1 MGWNR
6 VKLPGLATRVLT
18 SPIWAVA
25 AGAIRRI
32 WPLVL
37 FGWFAWQT
45 YQRMSILVTY
55 HYPMGI
61 DAQIYYRGV
70 VAWLAG
76 GNPWDAAVVVNGF
89 AYHYAGSPA
98 TTVVMAPVALLPE
111 DVFTAAWLILTWA
124 AAIWILRRV
133 HLPIWWLLFPPIS
146 EGLFSGNPQVIVL
159 ALILTDRSWL
169 AAIGTALKVYAF
181 VPLAGEGRWR
191 TIGVALAV
199 NAATVVIAPG
209 LWLRYVGLFGTIS
222 GRLAY
227 ESNQG
232 FSAFYFPALLA
243 VTVVALGLLAL
254 RDRRTAGWLAVPALW
269 PSSQLH
275 YSMMAL
281 PVMSP
286 LLAFFLAIPVF
297 RLPPEIIIVE
307 AVRRLL
313 APTVTGYLGRR
324 RWKIDPDAMA
334 KAAPD

>member
-1 MGWNR
+1 MGWHR

-124 AAIWILRRV
+124 AAVWILRRV
-133 HLPIWWLLFPPIS
+133 HLPTP
-146 EGLFSGNPQVIVL
+146 
-159 ALILTDRSWL
+159 RS
-169 AAIGTALKVYAF
+169 
-181 VPLAGEGRWR
+181 
-191 TIGVALAV
+191 
-199 NAATVVIAPG
+199 
-209 LWLRYVGLFGTIS
+209 
-222 GRLAY
+222 
-227 ESNQG
+227 
-232 FSAFYFPALLA
+232 
-243 VTVVALGLLAL
+243 
-254 RDRRTAGWLAVPALW
+254 
-269 PSSQLH
+269 
-275 YSMMAL
+275 
-281 PVMSP
+281 
-286 LLAFFLAIPVF
+286 
-297 RLPPEIIIVE
+297 
-307 AVRRLL
+307 RRLGRGVFWRKEG
-313 APTVTGYLGRR
+313 AGLGGGRCR
-324 RWKIDPDAMA
+324 RWSDGRGHRWCG
-334 KAAPD
+334 

>member
-1 MGWNR
+1 MGWHR

-32 WPLVL
+32 WPLAL

-124 AAIWILRRV
+124 AAVWILRRV

-146 EGLFSGNPQVIVL
+146 EGLFSGNPQLIVL
-159 ALILTDRSWL
+159 ALILTDRAWL
-169 AAIGTALKVYAF
+169 AALGTALKVYAF

-191 TIGVALAV
+191 TIGVSVAV
-199 NAATVVIAPG
+199 SAATIVIAPN
-209 LWLRYVGLFGTIS
+209 LWVRYVQQFGTIS
-222 GRLAY
+222 GRLEY
-227 ESNQG
+227 ESSQG
-232 FSAFYFPALLA
+232 FSAFYVPALLV
-243 VTVVALGLLAL
+243 VTIVALSLLAL
-254 RDRRTAGWLAVPALW
+254 RDRRAAGWLAVPAIW

-275 YSMMAL
+275 YSTMAL

-286 LLAFFLAIPVF
+286 LLAFFLAIPTFHV
-297 RLPPEIIIVE
+297 PPEVIIVE
-307 AVRRLL
+307 AARRLS
-313 APTVTGYLGRR
+313 APTIIGWISHKHRR
-324 RWKIDPDAMA
+324 GDPDPQGGVDAI
-334 KAAPD
+334 